1 MAPLMRGQVGALDR
15 GDFMLLETRQEIRRE
30 PVVFG
35 HALETLLAE
44 AQVLAPHTL
53 DALAQLGLSPLQPLE
68 VAYPVEVWSEA
79 LRILVKALSADLGT
93 PAAEFLLGQRY
104 AERALRSRIGSAL
117 NAHAQVVGPERTLMR
132 TALNLRMANNFFDAT
147 VRALPG
153 GKGWELVA
161 KPLAPFSMSGR
172 PCMDPPHFL
181 RGALT
186 RALEA
191 AGARGVR
198 MELIKHDEACGTA
211 MFHVFF

>member
-1 MAPLMRGQVGALDR
+1 MSPLMKGEAGAFIRGEP
-15 GDFMLLETRQEIRRE
+15 MLVETRQEITRE

-44 AQVLAPHTL
+44 AVALAPHTL
-53 DALAQLGLSPLQPLE
+53 DALARLGLSSRQPLE

-79 LRILVKALSADLGT
+79 QRILVQALSADLGT

-104 AERALRSRIGSAL
+104 AARALRSRIGSAL
-117 NAHAQVVGPERTLMR
+117 NAHARVVGPERTLMR
-132 TALNLRMANNFFDAT
+132 TARNLRMDNNFFDAT
-147 VRALPG
+147 VRELPG
-153 GKGWELVA
+153 GKGWELIA
-161 KPLAPFSMSGR
+161 KPLAPFSESRR

-181 RGALT
+181 RGVLT

-198 MELIKHDEACGTA
+198 MELVAHDETCGTA
-211 MFHVFF
+211 TFHIFF